1 MVRKIERDQL
11 DVARTVLADQGV
23 SQMYGYL
30 AENGFNYAR
39 LADGVA
45 LGNSLSGEAALSYMR
60 SVAKSRG
67 KTLTESDVNKI
78 RLDMARGY
86 LDVLDS
92 IASGNDGS
100 VDREINSEEVLQFHT
115 QVFEANGLPIQAWT
129 LDSIFKIIN
138 DSSEIEAY
146 WDKVLESAGHAD
158 KELELAFETMGLMY
172 HSYDTGNSVLESST
186 WLGHMISFD
195 SVWSTLSHVFA
206 PRESIDFDVYA
217 YFTSARQVI
226 DPLVLDLDGDGVE
239 TVSADVGIMFD
250 HDGDGIRTGSGWVL
264 SDDGLL
270 VIDKN
275 HDGTINNGGELFGV
289 DMILASGQKAST
301 GFEALADYD
310 TNKDSVF
317 DANDADFERVKVWR
331 DLNQDGLSQSVELES
346 LSEHAIT
353 SISLAHQ
360 ALSYMDNGN
369 VISGIGSYQ
378 STRAGAVVER
388 NIEGVNFVKNTFFQ
402 DPQSPI
408 ALDAVAARL
417 PDMNG
422 SGSLRSL
429 RESAMLS
436 SKLKTALAAYA
447 KAPTRL
453 AQFALLDDL
462 LMSWTETSTEKNFR
476 ERIASLSR
484 DPYAVEFQ
492 YSWHAGL
499 RASESSVVSTLP
511 SPDDLSKADL
521 LRKIEILEAFTG
533 IEYFTFDPED
543 FDMPSLYYL
552 AGVDVGSQAESQVPF
567 IGPPPDIIYVTER
580 DINVQPQQVAQI
592 ERAYTALR
600 ASVHNGLVLH
610 TRLAAYADKRKFV
623 VANGV
628 PAERYEEITRSLEAL
643 LQTDPLQAVVDAIEL
658 TRELKTDEWAS
669 MIIPTARALSSPQ
682 FARLTAMYSDDLDE
696 ATGPNQLRDSRDR
709 SDFILG
715 GNGADHVH
723 SGSGDDIV
731 GGGDGNDRIDGGAGR
746 DILFGEE
753 GDDNVAGGV
762 GNDFLNGGAGD
773 DELSGAF
780 GDDILIGGDG
790 DDYISGG
797 HGDDLLIGGSGN
809 DTLSGGRG
817 MDTYY
822 FSRGWGRD
830 IIRES
835 DGAINVVKFGPD
847 IAPSDIILY
856 RSMHDLVIQ
865 LANDPTQSIRAES
878 YFIVHDDSPES
889 ISSIEFSNGLSWNRE
904 KIQAAV
910 WVGTE
915 VADDLRGD
923 HGDNVLSGEGGDDL
937 ILGGGGNDVLY
948 GGSGDDEIYGDAGND
963 QLFGGDGSDHL
974 ADSGGD
980 NLFDGG
986 KGNDTLGFGEG
997 NNTVFFGRGA
1007 DHDVLECGGF
1017 SQVKVQLPIG
1027 DFSSYTL
1034 ERSDEDL
1041 VLFFDDTR
1049 QDTLTFRSIFTH
1061 GATRYAIT
1069 LTDGQQALHYSSDH
1083 LLSSFPISHRIV
1095 GSEQSDSL
1103 HGLSSNDLIL
1113 GLAGDD
1119 ILHGAAGDDILNGG
1133 TGDDYLSGDRGDD
1146 TYIYESGGGH
1156 DKIAAGTGGADRLIM
1171 DTRISLDSISFQRS
1185 FEDLIIRIGEGVD
1198 QSVTVLGYY
1207 FQGSSLAS
1215 ITIEGVEYMPAQ
1227 IESMVVMDPVDHWIG
1242 ESLGSDMILGGPI
1255 VASIA
1260 SEPQDEARH
1269 GGQGTK
1275 PHHDSGKQPIWI
1287 GDRLAA
1293 SEVMGTSDPVAF
1305 AGWNQ
1310 SAASCA
1316 QEISVSDYPIDT
1328 SRVEN
1333 LINAMASFGG
1343 AQGGAALNPPS
1354 NSGPNEMTPMLLNQW
1369 IAAPPTSFV
1378 I

>member
-1 MVRKIERDQL
+1 MVRKIARDQL

-129 LDSIFKIIN
+129 LDSIFKIIK

-217 YFTSARQVI
+217 YFTNARQVI

-289 DMILASGQKAST
+289 DMVLASGQKASS

-331 DLNQDGLSQSVELES
+331 DLNQDGLSQSAELKS

-360 ALSYMDNGN
+360 AVSYIDNGN

-462 LMSWTETSTEKNFR
+462 LISWTETSTEKNFR

-552 AGVDVGSQAESQVPF
+552 AGVDVGSQAESQVSF

-592 ERAYTALR
+592 EGAYTALL

-682 FARLTAMYSDDLDE
+682 FARLTAMYSDDLHE
-696 ATGPNQLRDSRDR
+696 ATGPNQLPDSRDR

-715 GNGADHVH
+715 GD
-723 SGSGDDIV
+723 
-731 GGGDGNDRIDGGAGR
+731 
-746 DILFGEE
+746 
-753 GDDNVAGGV
+753 
-762 GNDFLNGGAGD
+762 
-773 DELSGAF
+773 
-780 GDDILIGGDG
+780 
-790 DDYISGG
+790 
-797 HGDDLLIGGSGN
+797 
-809 DTLSGGRG
+809 
-817 MDTYY
+817 
-822 FSRGWGRD
+822 
-830 IIRES
+830 
-835 DGAINVVKFGPD
+835 
-847 IAPSDIILY
+847 
-856 RSMHDLVIQ
+856 
-865 LANDPTQSIRAES
+865 
-878 YFIVHDDSPES
+878 
-889 ISSIEFSNGLSWNRE
+889 
-904 KIQAAV
+904 
-910 WVGTE
+910 
-915 VADDLRGD
+915 
-923 HGDNVLSGEGGDDL
+923 
-937 ILGGGGNDVLY
+937 
-948 GGSGDDEIYGDAGND
+948 
-963 QLFGGDGSDHL
+963 
-974 ADSGGD
+974 
-980 NLFDGG
+980 
-986 KGNDTLGFGEG
+986 
-997 NNTVFFGRGA
+997 GA

-1041 VLFFDDTR
+1041 ILFFDDTR

-1083 LLSSFPISHRIV
+1083 LLSSFPISHRII

-1133 TGDDYLSGDRGDD
+1133 TGDDYLSGGRGDD

-1227 IESMVVMDPVDHWIG
+1227 IESMVVMEPLDHWIG
-1242 ESLGSDMILGGPI
+1242 DSLGSDMILGGPI

-1260 SEPQDEARH
+1260 SESQDEARH

-1310 SAASCA
+1310 SLTSRA

-1343 AQGGAALNPPS
+1343 AQGGAALNPLS

>member
-1 MVRKIERDQL
+1 MVRKITQGQL
-11 DVARTVLADQGV
+11 GVASTVLVDQGV

-30 AENGFNYAR
+30 AKHGFNYAR

-45 LGNSLSGEAALSYMR
+45 LGNSLSGEAALSYMK
-60 SVAKSRG
+60 SVAKSQG
-67 KTLTESDVNKI
+67 KTLTESDVDKI
-78 RLDMARGY
+78 RTDMARGY
-86 LDVLDS
+86 LDVLSS
-92 IASGNDGS
+92 IASDNDGS

-138 DSSEIEAY
+138 DSSKIEAY
-146 WDKVLESAGHAD
+146 WGRVLESAGHAD

-172 HSYDTGNSVLESST
+172 HSYDTGSNVLESST

-206 PRESIDFDVYA
+206 PRESIDFDVYTD
-217 YFTSARQVI
+217 FINARQVI

-275 HDGTINNGGELFGV
+275 RDGVINNGGELFGV
-289 DMILASGQKAST
+289 DMVLSSGQKASN
-301 GFEALADYD
+301 GFEALADFD
-310 TNKDSVF
+310 TNEDLVF
-317 DANDADFERVKVWR
+317 DAKDADFEYVKIWQ
-331 DLNQDGLSQSVELES
+331 DLNQDGLSQSAELKS

-353 SISLAHQ
+353 SISLTHQ
-360 ALSYMDNGN
+360 AVSYVDNGN
-369 VISGIGSYQ
+369 VISDVGSYQ
-378 STRAGAVVER
+378 STVAGATVER
-388 NIEGVNFVKNTFFQ
+388 SIEGVNFVKNTFFQ
-402 DPQSPI
+402 DSQSPI

-436 SKLKTALAAYA
+436 GKLKTALAAYA

-462 LMSWTETSTEKNFR
+462 LISWSETSTGKNFK
-476 ERIASLSR
+476 ERIGSLSR
-484 DPYAVEFQ
+484 DQHAVEFQ

-499 RASESSVVSTLP
+499 RASESNVASILP
-511 SPDDLSKADL
+511 SPEDLSKAEL
-521 LRKIEILEAFTG
+521 LRKIGILEAFTG
-533 IEYFTFDPED
+533 VEHFTFDPEN
-543 FDMPSLYYL
+543 FDLFSLHSMT
-552 AGVDVGSQAESQVPF
+552 GGEVDSET
-567 IGPPPDIIYVTER
+567 GPHVSSIDSAPDKIYVTER
-580 DINVQPQQVAQI
+580 DLDVQPQQITQI

-600 ASVHNGLVLH
+600 ASVHNGLNLQ
-610 TRLAAYADKRKFV
+610 TRLSAYAGKRRFV
-623 VANGV
+623 IENGAPV
-628 PAERYEEITRSLEAL
+628 ERYGEITHSLEAL
-643 LQTDPLQAVVDAIEL
+643 VRTNPLQAVADAIEL

-669 MIIPTARALSSPQ
+669 MIIPTARALSPQ
-682 FARLTAMYSDDLDE
+682 QLARLTAMYSHDLDGV
-696 ATGPNQLRDSRDR
+696 TGRHQLAGSRDR
-709 SDFILG
+709 SDFILA

-723 SGSGDDIV
+723 SGFGDDIV
-731 GGGDGNDRIDGGAGR
+731 GGGDGNDRIKGGAGR

-773 DELSGAF
+773 DELSGEF
-780 GDDILIGGDG
+780 GNDILIGGDG
-790 DDYISGG
+790 DDLIFGG

-822 FSRGWGRD
+822 FSRGWGGD

-835 DGAINVVKFGPD
+835 TGAINVVKFGPD
-847 IAPSDIILY
+847 IAPSDINLY

-865 LANDPTQSIRAES
+865 LANDSSQSIRVES
-878 YFIVHDDSPES
+878 YFIVHDGSPES

-904 KIQAAV
+904 NIQAAV
-910 WVGTE
+910 WAGTE
-915 VADDLRGD
+915 IADDLRGD
-923 HGDNVLSGEGGDDL
+923 HRDNVLDGEDGNDL
-937 ILGGGGNDVLY
+937 ILGGGGSDVLH
-948 GGSGDDEIYGDAGND
+948 GGSGDDEIYGDAGDD
-963 QLFGGDGSDHL
+963 QLFGDEGNDHL
-974 ADSGGD
+974 ADNGGD

-986 KGNDTLGFGEG
+986 KGNDTIVFGEG
-997 NNTVFFGRGA
+997 NNTVFFGRGS
-1007 DHDVLECGGF
+1007 DHDVLEWGGF
-1017 SQVKVQLPIG
+1017 SQANVQLPIS

-1034 ERSDEDL
+1034 ERSDADL

-1049 QDTLTFRSIFTH
+1049 QDTLTFRSVFTY
-1061 GATRYAIT
+1061 GDIRYALT
-1069 LTDGQQALHYSSDH
+1069 LTDGHQALHYSPDH
-1083 LLSSFPISHRIV
+1083 LLSTFPISNTIS
-1095 GSEQSDSL
+1095 GSEQSDWL

-1119 ILHGAAGDDILNGG
+1119 VLHGAAGDDILNGG

-1156 DKIAAGTGGADRLIM
+1156 DKIAAGTGGADRLVL
-1171 DTRISLDSISFQRS
+1171 DKRILLDSILFQRS
-1185 FEDLIIRIGEGVD
+1185 FEDLIIRISDGVD

-1207 FQGSSLAS
+1207 FQGGSLAS

-1227 IESMVVMDPVDHWIG
+1227 IESMVVMNPLDHWTD
-1242 ESLGSDMILGGPI
+1242 ESPGSDLILGGPM
-1255 VASIA
+1255 VASIM
-1260 SEPQDEARH
+1260 SESDDEVRL
-1269 GGQGTK
+1269 GGQGIE
-1275 PHHDSGKQPIWI
+1275 PHHDSGKQRIWI
-1287 GDRLAA
+1287 GDRLET
-1293 SEVMGTSDPVAF
+1293 SEVMGISDPVAF

-1310 SAASCA
+1310 SVASRA
-1316 QEISVSDYPIDT
+1316 QEISVSDYPSDT
-1328 SRVEN
+1328 LRVEI
-1333 LINAMASFGG
+1333 LVNAMASFGG
-1343 AQGGAALNPPS
+1343 PQGGDISNPLS
-1354 NSGPNEMTPMLLNQW
+1354 SSGPTEMTPMLLNQG
-1369 IAAPPTSFV
+1369 IAAPLTSFV